1 MFLGVLRPVGV
12 GSQNFTSRSLVR
24 RGRIQAFARLGPP
37 SKYTDLKPV
46 WGHAVKPWSK
56 AALRGLDLGGT
67 TVSTE
72 TVGTATSCVLEVS
85 TAECLL
91 NSLGLSRPF
100 RERAQPPTAKAV
112 GVAPQTKG
120 TRECGPATGHRSAQ
134 GSSAV
139 HPSTRSEPVPAQ
151 TRSASDR
158 LRFSGLSWKQADPF
172 CHRFG
177 VQCGRARTPGAW
189 HHPGV
194 RVSSKTLLR
203 SPLAPV
209 GNWVA

>member
-1 MFLGVLRPVGV
+1 MQAYGLSPGGWSSSAPLFLGVLRPVGV

-56 AALRGLDLGGT
+56 AALSGLDLGGT

-91 NSLGLSRPF
+91 NSLLVVQAISGTCPASDCKGSWSGTPDQRY
-100 RERAQPPTAKAV
+100 K
-112 GVAPQTKG
+112 GVWP
-120 TRECGPATGHRSAQ
+120 GHRTQVCPGQFRRPSEYQAQ
-134 GSSAV
+134 A
-139 HPSTRSEPVPAQ
+139 
-151 TRSASDR
+151 
-158 LRFSGLSWKQADPF
+158 LGLKP
-172 CHRFG
+172 
-177 VQCGRARTPGAW
+177 T
-189 HHPGV
+189 
-194 RVSSKTLLR
+194 
-203 SPLAPV
+203 
-209 GNWVA
+209 NE